1 MRNWSIS
8 AGRIFGVELRIH
20 WTFFL
25 LPLFVWYTEYASHGT
40 ANEARDLALV
50 GIIFASVLAHELG
63 HALVARRTGMRAKS
77 IILLPIGG
85 ITQLDESQPSQ
96 SSPADSTGDSVGHD
110 SPADDS
116 SAIDSR
122 IIDSR
127 ILDAARKLRA
137 PQLAPWKRDIRIAM
151 AGPLANL
158 VVALVSA
165 GVILVVAP
173 HIDLQTW
180 PFMQSRNLPRSLVW
194 VNLYLAG
201 FNLLPAYP
209 MDGGRVLRA
218 LFSRRMEAVQ
228 ATRRAVSI
236 GQAFATLFIL
246 VGMLLP
252 NYWLTLVGLFLFIAS
267 QMEER
272 SVVFQSVLEKVHL
285 EDIMLTDFATLSPA
299 DTLED
304 ALDKAV
310 HSLQDDFPVI
320 RGSDMV
326 GVISRQKILE
336 ALRVEGNGYVQAV
349 MNRIFEVAQKGES
362 LASAFRK
369 LTARNLSI
377 IPVVEDQR
385 LVGIVTLQNLM
396 HSMALL
402 AESRKLRKQA
412 LNS

>member
-1 MRNWSIS
+1 MRSWSIS

-25 LPLFVWYTEYASHGT
+25 LPLFVWGTEYASHG
-40 ANEARDLALV
+40 AADGGRDVALV
-50 GIIFASVLAHELG
+50 GIIFACVIAHELG
-63 HALVARRTGMRAKS
+63 HAVVARHAGIVAKS
-77 IILLPIGG
+77 IILFPIGG
-85 ITQLDESQPSQ
+85 VTQM
-96 SSPADSTGDSVGHD
+96 
-110 SPADDS
+110 DDS
-116 SAIDSR
+116 
-122 IIDSR
+122 
-127 ILDAARKLRA
+127 RA
-137 PQLAPWKRDIRIAM
+137 LSDPGAWKKEIRIAL
-151 AGPLANL
+151 AGPLVNL
-158 VVALVSA
+158 LIAFVAGS
-165 GVILVVAP
+165 ILAAVAP
-173 HIDLQTW
+173 EIQLWKW
-180 PFMQSRNLPRSLVW
+180 PFLKSGNLLRSVVW
-194 VNLYLAG
+194 ANLYLAG

-218 LFSRRMEAVQ
+218 LFSRRMDPIH

-236 GQAFATLFIL
+236 GQAFATIFIL
-246 VGMLLP
+246 GGIFLP
-252 NYWLTLVGLFLFIAS
+252 NYWLTLVGLFLFLAA

-272 SVVFQSVLEKVHL
+272 SVVFRSVLESVRL
-285 EDIMLTDFATLSPA
+285 EDVMLTDFATLSPA

-304 ALDKAV
+304 ALEKAV

-326 GVISRQKILE
+326 GVISKQKILE
-336 ALRVEGNGYVQAV
+336 SLRVEGNGYVQAV
-349 MNRIFEVAQKGES
+349 MNRLYEVAQKKES

-402 AESRKLRKQA
+402 AESRKLRKTA
-412 LNS
+412 LNN

>member
-1 MRNWSIS
+1 MRGWSIS

-40 ANEARDLALV
+40 ANEGRGLAMV
-50 GIIFASVLAHELG
+50 GIIFGSVLAHELG
-63 HALVARRTGMRAKS
+63 HALVARRFGIRAKS
-77 IILLPIGG
+77 IIMLPIGG
-85 ITQLDESQPSQ
+85 ITQLDESQPT
-96 SSPADSTGDSVGHD
+96 PDS
-110 SPADDS
+110 
-116 SAIDSR
+116 
-122 IIDSR
+122 
-127 ILDAARKLRA
+127 LDAGPLATEAIPILKAAKLVS
-137 PQLAPWKRDIRIAM
+137 WKRDIYIAM
-151 AGPLANL
+151 AGPLTNL
-158 VVALVSA
+158 LIALVSA
-165 GVILVVAP
+165 GTILVVAP
-173 HIDLQTW
+173 HVDLLTW
-180 PFMQSRNLPRSLVW
+180 PFMQSGNLPRSLVW
-194 VNLYLAG
+194 ANLYLAG

-218 LFSRRMEAVQ
+218 LFSRRMDAVQ

-236 GQAFATLFIL
+236 GQAFATMFIL

>member
-1 MRNWSIS
+1 LETFLMRNWSIP

-20 WTFFL
+20 LTFLFL
-25 LPLFVWYTEYASHGT
+25 LLFVWLTESASRGT
-40 ANEARDLALV
+40 ASPGRGLALV
-50 GIIFASVLAHELG
+50 GIIFGCVVFHELG
-63 HALVARRTGMRAKS
+63 HALISTHAGIPAKA

-85 ITQLDESQPSQ
+85 VTLLDETQQGLQPSSQ
-96 SSPADSTGDSVGHD
+96 T
-110 SPADDS
+110 
-116 SAIDSR
+116 
-122 IIDSR
+122 
-127 ILDAARKLRA
+127 
-137 PQLAPWKRDIRIAM
+137 WKRDIRIAL
-151 AGPLANL
+151 AGPLVNL
-158 VVALVSA
+158 LLAFVTGSVL
-165 GVILVVAP
+165 LTVAP
-173 HIDLQTW
+173 GVQLWARPYIH
-180 PFMQSRNLPRSLVW
+180 SGNLPRSLVW
-194 VNLYLAG
+194 ANLGLAL

-218 LFSRRMEAVQ
+218 LFSRRMDPVH

-236 GQAFATLFIL
+236 GQTLAAVFML
-246 VGMLLP
+246 TGMLQYIQGG
-252 NYWLTLVGLFLFIAS
+252 NTGSTWLTIVGFFLFVAA

-285 EDIMLTDFATLSPA
+285 EDVMLTDFATLSPA

-320 RGSDMV
+320 RGGDMV
-326 GVISRQKILE
+326 GVISKQKILQ
-336 ALRVEGNGYVQAV
+336 ALRSEGNGYVQSV
-349 MNRIFEVAQKGES
+349 MNRIFEVAQKSES

-402 AESRKLRKQA
+402 AESRKLRRDA

>member
-1 MRNWSIS
+1 MKSWSIL

-20 WTFFL
+20 LSFAFL
-25 LPLFVWYTEYASHGT
+25 LFFVWLTESAAHGNAS
-40 ANEARDLALV
+40 AARGLALV
-50 GIIFASVLAHELG
+50 AIIFGCVVLHELG
-63 HALVARRTGMRAKS
+63 HALVGRHAGIRAKA

-85 ITQLDESQPSQ
+85 VTLLDETQQPLE
-96 SSPADSTGDSVGHD
+96 PGT
-110 SPADDS
+110 
-116 SAIDSR
+116 
-122 IIDSR
+122 
-127 ILDAARKLRA
+127 LT
-137 PQLAPWKRDIRIAM
+137 WKRDIRIAL
-151 AGPLANL
+151 AGPLVNL
-158 VVALVSA
+158 VIAVVSA
-165 GVILVVAP
+165 GMILLVAP
-173 HIDLQTW
+173 RFQLWARPYLD
-180 PFMQSRNLPRSLVW
+180 SSNLPRSLVW
-194 VNLYLAG
+194 ANLWLAG

-218 LFSRRMEAVQ
+218 VFSRRMDPVHS
-228 ATRRAVSI
+228 TRRAVSI
-236 GQAFATLFIL
+236 GQTLATVFIFA
-246 VGMLLP
+246 GMLQYMQGAGP
-252 NYWLTLVGLFLFIAS
+252 PSAWLAMIGFFLLLAA
-267 QMEER
+267 QLEER
-272 SVVFQSVLEKVHL
+272 SAVFQSVLEAVHL

-326 GVISRQKILE
+326 GVISKQKILE
-336 ALRVEGNGYVQAV
+336 VLRKEGNGYVQAV
-349 MNRIFEVAQKGES
+349 MNRIFEVAQKKES

-402 AESRKLRKQA
+402 AESRKLRREA
-412 LNS
+412 LNP

>member
-1 MRNWSIS
+1 MRSFSIS

-25 LPLFVWYTEYASHGT
+25 LPLFVWYTEYAAHGT
-40 ANEARDLALV
+40 ANEGRGLALV
-50 GIIFASVLAHELG
+50 GIMFACVLAHELG
-63 HALVARRTGMRAKS
+63 HALVARRLGVQAKS

-85 ITQLDESQPSQ
+85 ITQFGESQPA
-96 SSPADSTGDSVGHD
+96 ADAKLVSN
-110 SPADDS
+110 
-116 SAIDSR
+116 
-122 IIDSR
+122 
-127 ILDAARKLRA
+127 LAASL
-137 PQLAPWKRDIRIAM
+137 PPWKRDIRIAM
-151 AGPLANL
+151 AGPLTNL
-158 VVALVSA
+158 LIAFVAA
-165 GVILVVAP
+165 CVILLVAP
-173 HIDLQTW
+173 RPDLWTW
-180 PFMQSRNLPRSLVW
+180 PFMRSGNLPRSLVW
-194 VNLYLAG
+194 INLYLAG

-218 LFSRRMEAVQ
+218 LFSRSMDPVQ

>member
-1 MRNWSIS
+1 MRSWSIS
-8 AGRIFGVELRIH
+8 VGRIFGVDLRIH

-25 LPLFVWYTEYASHGT
+25 LPLFVWYTEYAAHGT
-40 ANEARDLALV
+40 ANEGRGLALV
-50 GIIFASVLAHELG
+50 AIMFACVLAHEFG
-63 HALVARRTGMRAKS
+63 HALVARRSGVRAKS

-85 ITQLDESQPSQ
+85 ITQLDDSQPVDLKAVPNPA
-96 SSPADSTGDSVGHD
+96 SP
-110 SPADDS
+110 
-116 SAIDSR
+116 
-122 IIDSR
+122 
-127 ILDAARKLRA
+127 KLE
-137 PQLAPWKRDIRIAM
+137 PWKRDILIAL
-151 AGPLANL
+151 AGPLTNL
-158 VVALVSA
+158 LMALVSA
-165 GVILVVAP
+165 AVLLMFVP
-173 HIDLQTW
+173 HLDLWTW
-180 PFMQSRNLPRSLVW
+180 PFMRSGNLPRSLVW
-194 VNLYLAG
+194 INLYIAG

-218 LFSRRMEAVQ
+218 LFSRHMDPIQ

-246 VGMLLP
+246 TGMPLP

-272 SVVFQSVLEKVHL
+272 SAVFQSVLEKVHL

-304 ALDKAV
+304 ALEKAV

-326 GVISRQKILE
+326 GVISKQKILE